1 MEKKMLELIT
11 AVIKP
16 HMLEEVKDA
25 LVAAG
30 VKGVTISEVRGFG
43 RQGGKTEVYR
53 GSEYAIDFIPKMR
66 IEVIVPAEDART
78 VIDLIVRTARTGRI
92 GDGKVW
98 SMTIGSLTRVRTGE
112 TGVDAV

>member
-1 MEKKMLELIT
+1 MLELIT

-16 HMLEEVKDA
+16 HKLDDVKEA

-53 GSEYAIDFIPKMR
+53 GSEYSIDFIPKIR
-66 IEVIVPAEDART
+66 IEVIVPAGDARQ
-78 VIDLIVRTARTGRI
+78 VIDLIVQTSRTGRI

-98 SMTIGSLTRVRTGE
+98 SMPIGSLTRVRTGE
-112 TGVDAV
+112 TGFDAV

>member
-1 MEKKMLELIT
+1 MLELIT

-16 HMLEEVKDA
+16 HKLDDVKEA

-30 VKGVTISEVRGFG
+30 IKGVTISEVRGFG

-53 GSEYAIDFIPKMR
+53 GSEYSIDFIPKIR
-66 IEVIVPAEDART
+66 IEVIVPAADVRT
-78 VIDLIVRTARTGRI
+78 IIDLIVQTSRTGRI

-98 SMTIGSLTRVRTGE
+98 SMPIGSLTRVRTGE
-112 TGVDAV
+112 TGLDAV

>member
-1 MEKKMLELIT
+1 MLELIT

-16 HMLEEVKDA
+16 HKLDDVREA
-25 LVAAG
+25 LVASG
-30 VKGVTISEVRGFG
+30 IKGVTISEVRGFG

-53 GSEYAIDFIPKMR
+53 GSEYSIDFIPKIR
-66 IEVIVPAEDART
+66 IEVIVPASDAQSVIDTIVKAART
-78 VIDLIVRTARTGRI
+78 ERI

-98 SMTIGSLTRVRTGE
+98 SMPIGSLTRVRTGE

>member
-1 MEKKMLELIT
+1 MLELIT

-16 HMLEEVKDA
+16 HKLDEVKEA

-30 VKGVTISEVRGFG
+30 IKGVTISEVRGFG

-53 GSEYAIDFIPKMR
+53 GSEYSIDFIPKIR
-66 IEVIVPAEDART
+66 IEVIVPAGDARQ
-78 VIDLIVRTARTGRI
+78 VIDLIVQTSRTGRI

-98 SMTIGSLTRVRTGE
+98 SMPIGSLTRVRTGE
-112 TGVDAV
+112 TGLDAV